1 MRHQP
6 FILTT
11 PQNFN
16 SNKVMKNLFLT
27 FILFLTSI
35 FSSASTS
42 ASTEVPPQDYLLYIN
57 DCIATAGKQV
67 TLSLCMNNAT
77 NATLWQTDL
86 LLPEGITIAKASN
99 GTLDIKKSARATTS
113 HTITANILNNGAI
126 RIMCS
131 SAQNKNFT
139 GNEGEVATITLNIA
153 DDIPTGNHTITLRNS
168 LIVETSLA
176 SHKISIQQS
185 RVLISDG
192 TYTLGDVN
200 ADGIITTA
208 DISVLSSHLLG
219 RTPSIFVPEAADV
232 NQDGKI
238 SMADLS
244 VLIDMIQK

>member
-1 MRHQP
+1 MKHLL
-6 FILTT
+6 LTLI
-11 PQNFN
+11 F
-16 SNKVMKNLFLT
+16 FLV
-27 FILFLTSI
+27 SI
-35 FSSASTS
+35 FPFASPTTS
-42 ASTEVPPQDYLLYIN
+42 AEVPPQAYLLYIN
-57 DCIATAGKQV
+57 DCIATASKQV

-77 NATLWQTDL
+77 NVTLWQTDL
-86 LLPEGITIAKASN
+86 LLPEGISIAKASN
-99 GTLDIKKSARATTS
+99 GALDIKKSPRATTS
-113 HTITANILNNGAI
+113 HTITTNTLNNGAI

-131 SAQNKNFT
+131 SAQNKNFA

-153 DDIPTGNHTITLRNS
+153 EDIAPGSHIITLRNS

-176 SHKISIQQS
+176 NHKISIQQS

-208 DISVLSSHLLG
+208 DISALSNYLLG
-219 RTPSIFVPEAADV
+219 RTTSTFAPEAADV